1 MVSILVWQKLFMI
14 SFIKLENL
22 PNTLSFFRFL
32 AGLAI
37 LVLYYFEF
45 FSKNSTD
52 TIVFV
57 IFIIAALTDWFDGL
71 IARNYKLSSNFG
83 AFIDP
88 VADKVLIVCSL
99 ICLIFLDRVDLL
111 LGSIIILREFFVSS
125 LREWFAN
132 NKKILSVSVFGKV
145 KTLCQMISIP
155 MFFIQD
161 IINQNFFY
169 LLANLLLYLAVILTI
184 YSMVMYSLQIRKN
197 LK

>member
-1 MVSILVWQKLFMI
+1 MVSIKVWLRLFMI

-22 PNTLSFFRFL
+22 PNMLSFFRFL
-32 AGLAI
+32 AGIAI

-45 FSKNSTD
+45 VSNNFTD

-88 VADKVLIVCSL
+88 VADKVLVVCSL
-99 ICLIFLDRVDLL
+99 ICLIYLDRVDLL

-155 MFFIQD
+155 MFFIQE
-161 IINQNFFY
+161 IINKDFFY
-169 LLANLLLYLAVILTI
+169 LLADLLLYVAVILTI
-184 YSMVMYSLQIRKN
+184 YSMIMYSLEIRRY

>member
-1 MVSILVWQKLFMI
+1 MI

-32 AGLAI
+32 AGVAI
-37 LVLYYFEF
+37 LALYYFEF
-45 FSKNSTD
+45 FCNNSTD
-52 TIVFV
+52 IIVFV

-99 ICLIFLDRVDLL
+99 ISLIYLDRVDLL

-132 NKKILSVSVFGKV
+132 SKKILSVSVFGKV

-155 MFFIQD
+155 MFFIQE
-161 IINQNFFY
+161 IINKDFFY
-169 LLANLLLYLAVILTI
+169 LLADLLLYLAVTLTI
-184 YSMVMYSLQIRKN
+184 YSMIMYSLQIRKN

>member
-1 MVSILVWQKLFMI
+1 MI
-14 SFIKLENL
+14 SFIKLKNL
-22 PNTLSFFRFL
+22 PNMLSFFRFL
-32 AGLAI
+32 AGIAI
-37 LVLYYFEF
+37 LFLYYFEF
-45 FSKNSTD
+45 FSNNFTD
-52 TIVFV
+52 TIVFA

-88 VADKVLIVCSL
+88 VADKVLVVCSL
-99 ICLIFLDRVDLL
+99 ICLIYLDRVNLF

-145 KTLCQMISIP
+145 KTLCQMICIP
-155 MFFIQD
+155 MFFIQE
-161 IINQNFFY
+161 IINKDSFY
-169 LLANLLLYLAVILTI
+169 FLADLLLYIAVILTI
-184 YSMVMYSLQIRKN
+184 YSMIMYSLQIRKN

>member
-1 MVSILVWQKLFMI
+1 MI

-22 PNTLSFFRFL
+22 PNMLSFFRFL
-32 AGLAI
+32 AGIAI
-37 LVLYYFEF
+37 LLLYYFEF
-45 FSKNSTD
+45 FSKNFTD
-52 TIVFV
+52 IVVFV

-71 IARNYKLSSNFG
+71 IARNYKLTSNFG

-99 ICLIFLDRVDLL
+99 ICLIYLDRVDLL
-111 LGSIIILREFFVSS
+111 LGSIIVLREFFVSS

-155 MFFIQD
+155 MFFIQE
-161 IINQNFFY
+161 IISNNIFY
-169 LLANLLLYLAVILTI
+169 YVADLLFHLAVMLTI
-184 YSMVMYSLQIRKN
+184 YSMIVYSLEIRKI
-197 LK
+197 

>member
-1 MVSILVWQKLFMI
+1 MVLILIWLSLFMI

-22 PNTLSFFRFL
+22 PNMLSFFRFL
-32 AGLAI
+32 AGIAI
-37 LVLYYFEF
+37 LFLYYFEF
-45 FSKNSTD
+45 FSQNFTD
-52 TIVFV
+52 IVVFV

-99 ICLIFLDRVDLL
+99 ICLIYLDRVDLL

-145 KTLCQMISIP
+145 KTLCQMVSIP
-155 MFFIQD
+155 MFFIQE
-161 IINQNFFY
+161 IINSNIFY
-169 LLANLLLYLAVILTI
+169 YVADLLFHLAVMLTI
-184 YSMVMYSLQIRKN
+184 YSMIMYSLQIRKI
-197 LK
+197 

>member
-1 MVSILVWQKLFMI
+1 MI
-14 SFIKLENL
+14 TFIKLKNI
-22 PNTLSFFRFL
+22 PNILSFFRFL
-32 AGLAI
+32 AGIAI

-45 FSKNSTD
+45 FSKNFTD
-52 TIVFV
+52 TIVFT

-88 VADKVLIVCSL
+88 VADKVLVVCSL
-99 ICLIFLDRVDLL
+99 ICLIYVDRVDLL

-132 NKKILSVSVFGKV
+132 NQRILSVSVFGKV

-155 MFFIQD
+155 MFFIQE
-161 IINQNFFY
+161 IINKHFFY
-169 LLANLLLYLAVILTI
+169 LLADLLLYIAVILTI
-184 YSMVMYSLQIRKN
+184 YSMIMYSLEIRRYFK
-197 LK
+197 